1 MQCQGPGCTNPIV
14 QVPGGHRAR
23 KYCSDRCRV
32 AAGRQNRAAASL
44 NLKPVKAKSKTKLVK
59 AESKT
64 KPVKVKA
71 KLIPA
76 RTAKKPIRRTRTS
89 SRLTRGD
96 MQALNALDRLLEED
110 RRVEQKYQLPFRSP
124 RQVATTTHTCAH
136 CQRDMVFLIFGDLA
150 RDAAGLEA
158 YGRLMADL
166 IERTALPAYVI
177 APPDKPG
184 DLDGPALLL
193 RVYPSRDEEA
203 RFTTP
208 SEWEELI
215 KTLSDE
221 HCGRV
226 IQSRIGEETQ

>member
-1 MQCQGPGCTNPIV
+1 MQCQGPGCRNPIV
-14 QVPGGHRAR
+14 QLPGGHRAR

-44 NLKPVKAKSKTKLVK
+44 KLKSIKAGSKKKPVLARAKP
-59 AESKT
+59 A
-64 KPVKVKA
+64 
-71 KLIPA
+71 PA
-76 RTAKKPIRRTRTS
+76 RATKKPARRTRTS
-89 SRLTRGD
+89 SRLTRAD
-96 MQALNALDRLLEED
+96 MQALSALDRLLEED

-193 RVYPSRDEEA
+193 RVYPSQDEP

-208 SEWEELI
+208 TEWEELI

-226 IQSRIGEETQ
+226 IQSRTGEETQ